1 MDFLLLELEA
11 VVELKMMRPSLSTK
25 QLGDQLIVDIDRY
38 QKDPNCRTLYCVA
51 CDPEG
56 LIHNPRGLEA
66 DLSRDAVCARS
77 SMTFVLC
84 HDAE

>member
-38 QKDPNCRTLYCVA
+38 QKDPNCRTLYCVVY
-51 CDPEG
+51 DPER
-56 LIHNPRGLEA
+56 LIHNPRVVEA

-77 SMTFVLC
+77 SMTFVLR